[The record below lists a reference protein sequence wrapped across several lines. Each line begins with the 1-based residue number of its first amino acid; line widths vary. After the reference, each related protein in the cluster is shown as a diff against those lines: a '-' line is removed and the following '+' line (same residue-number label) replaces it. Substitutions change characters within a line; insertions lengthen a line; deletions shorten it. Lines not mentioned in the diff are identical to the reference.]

1 MVLGRWRSLK
11 NSARGSVLKGRG
23 SKPRRKS
30 ARNDDFSCRGSIC
43 LAAHYSIRWIGIS
56 LTWARR
62 IIVVT
67 FPSPSIS
74 KV

>member
-1 MVLGRWRSLK
+1 MVLRRWWSLK

-30 ARNDDFSCRGSIC
+30 ARNDDFRCRDSIC
-43 LAAHYSIRWIGIS
+43 LAAHYPILWIGIS
-56 LTWARR
+56 LPSARG

-67 FPSPSIS
+67 FPSPFIS